1 MKLFAAIATFAIAA
15 LSVVAS
21 PIIVD
26 ALRDVETAPTGFN
39 ITNIG
44 VNGSGCPLGTA
55 YSALNPE
62 RTAVTG
68 EIVSLIIS
76 ALSYITSPVT
86 FSNFYASAG
95 PNIAITQNRKNCE
108 ITLTVHIPDGFSFG
122 IAAVDYRGYYQL
134 DDKVTAI
141 QQAVYHFQGIL
152 QQATAH
158 STVTGPVSGN
168 DYT

>member
-15 LSVVAS
+15 LGVVAS
-21 PIIVD
+21 PIVVD
-26 ALRDVETAPTGFN
+26 TRRDVETAPTGFN

-62 RTAVTG
+62 RTAVT
-68 EIVSLIIS
+68 
-76 ALSYITSPVT
+76 VT

-141 QQAVYHFQGIL
+141 QQAIYHFQGIL